1 LCKPNE
7 KPTTC
12 IQPLHFSLN
21 GIGTDT
27 VSLLERSVPPKE
39 KECTAEPTLLCTL
52 ESKGWKLEVAQISG
66 NAHTFIIRYYLMSKV
81 VTKEELEAGMTG
93 VTEK

>member
-1 LCKPNE
+1 VRIPFNNRAGFRADILGLGF
-7 KPTTC
+7 
-12 IQPLHFSLN
+12 PLFCFSTL
-21 GIGTDT
+21 I
-27 VSLLERSVPPKE
+27 K
-39 KECTAEPTLLCTL
+39 CTAEPTLLCTL

-81 VTKEELEAGMTG
+81 ATKEELEAGITG

>member
-1 LCKPNE
+1 ME
-7 KPTTC
+7 RRG
-12 IQPLHFSLN
+12 S
-21 GIGTDT
+21 GAG
-27 VSLLERSVPPKE
+27 LERGRRKTVEEQERNRRKN
-39 KECTAEPTLLCTL
+39 ECTAEPTLLCTL

-81 VTKEELEAGMTG
+81 ATKEELEAGITG

>member
-1 LCKPNE
+1 MPWAVSETAVPAC
-7 KPTTC
+7 
-12 IQPLHFSLN
+12 
-21 GIGTDT
+21 GIA
-27 VSLLERSVPPKE
+27 VAK
-39 KECTAEPTLLCTL
+39 CTAEPTLLCTL

-81 VTKEELEAGMTG
+81 ATKEELEAGITG